1 MDVVLHYKSQQGNL
15 SNLVNIAEKSLE
27 EFPCRT
33 IPPFT
38 PWFPSGSDTSLPLKP
53 DKSPPVVS
61 LEEIKQIQQHLQRS
75 EPTVAL
81 QSINVAES
89 LKDFSTADVEGCAMH
104 PRAWSV
110 HMDSAVCDGMVH
122 EEKAQL
128 RRSWSVFK
136 QGSAFNK
143 TIHPFSGH
151 FQKVV
156 ERFRLHSLQR
166 AKWII
171 AELNCVTS
179 SLEDVWTVLTRTMRQ
194 SKLPTCNANIQRD
207 LAQIWVFCD
216 VLYSE
221 YVGHFLK
228 REFKLT
234 GQISLSVHKQGA
246 VFSM

>member
-1 MDVVLHYKSQQGNL
+1 KEDRAACYLIWNL

-38 PWFPSGSDTSLPLKP
+38 PWFPSG
-53 DKSPPVVS
+53 
-61 LEEIKQIQQHLQRS
+61 R
-75 EPTVAL
+75 
-81 QSINVAES
+81 
-89 LKDFSTADVEGCAMH
+89 CAM
-104 PRAWSV
+104 
-110 HMDSAVCDGMVH
+110 
-122 EEKAQL
+122 
-128 RRSWSVFK
+128 RSWSVFK